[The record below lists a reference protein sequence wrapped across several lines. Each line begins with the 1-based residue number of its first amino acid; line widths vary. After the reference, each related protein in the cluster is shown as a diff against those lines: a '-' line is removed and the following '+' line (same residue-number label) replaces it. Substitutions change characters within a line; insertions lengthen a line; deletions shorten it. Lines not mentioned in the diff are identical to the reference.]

1 MKILSLLVFLQATS
15 IAPPQQVQDAASQP
29 AQLEASK
36 VVAFA
41 GTLRAGRLELAQL
54 SKRGEHA
61 AARELSAA
69 LLAKPDFDAQPELE
83 RAEALYAIGLA
94 HGRAREIPEAVEHFH
109 RATGLA
115 GSGELGRAAAYNA
128 ATFLLQGAESLR
140 AQVPEIREK
149 LGLPP
154 LEPDPSAAAPGDAGA
169 QAPDPL
175 AIARE
180 AYIYARKELATALR
194 SERLAEDVRANLELC
209 VRRLR
214 ELDSIERKREEEQQE
229 QKDQQD
235 PQKGE
240 NQKQDP
246 SQDSQPKEDSEP
258 KDDPEPK
265 DDSEQQQDSQQQDPD
280 QQQEQPPQDSKTEQ
294 QEPKDEPA
302 KEAQPDS
309 AQEERPLSP
318 EEMQRLLQQLQQIDE
333 KAKAVE
339 AMLRERRRQPVKR
352 DW

>member
-1 MKILSLLVFLQATS
+1 VKLLLVLALAQA
-15 IAPPQQVQDAASQP
+15 APVPPPQGVLPVPQAAP
-29 AQLEASK
+29 VEAPK
-36 VVAFA
+36 VTAYA

-61 AARELSAA
+61 AARELVAA
-69 LLAKPDFDAQPELE
+69 LLAKPDFEAQPELE
-83 RAEALYAIGLA
+83 RAEALYAIGLV

-115 GSGELGRAAAYNA
+115 GSGELGRAAAFNA

-140 AQVPEIREK
+140 AQIPEIREK

-154 LEPDPSAAAPGDAGA
+154 LEPDPSDAAPGGAGE

-175 AIARE
+175 TLARE
-180 AYIYARKELATALR
+180 AYLYARKELATALR
-194 SERLAEDVRANLELC
+194 AERLAEDVRANLELC

-214 ELDSIERKREEEQQE
+214 ELDSIERQREEEQQE
-229 QKDQQD
+229 QQQQDQQD
-235 PQKGE
+235 QQKGE
-240 NQKQDP
+240 NQQQDP
-246 SQDSQPKEDSEP
+246 SQESR
-258 KDDPEPK
+258 PK
-265 DDSEQQQDSQQQDPD
+265 DDSEQQEDPQQQDPG
-280 QQQEQPPQDSKTEQ
+280 QQQEQPPQEPEQEPGEQEEQ
-294 QEPKDEPA
+294 QDEPS
-302 KEAQPDS
+302 KEAQPDA

-339 AMLRERRRQPVKR
+339 AMLRERRRQPVKK

>member
-1 MKILSLLVFLQATS
+1 MKLLLVLALAQAAP
-15 IAPPQQVQDAASQP
+15 APPPPQGAPPASQT
-29 AQLEASK
+29 AQTAQADAPR
-36 VVAFA
+36 VTAYA

-61 AARELSAA
+61 AARDLATA

-83 RAEALYAIGLA
+83 RAEALYAIGLV
-94 HGRAREIPEAVEHFH
+94 HGRARELPEAVEHLH
-109 RATGLA
+109 RAAGLA
-115 GSGELGRAAAYNA
+115 GSSELGRAAACNA

-149 LGLPP
+149 LGLAP
-154 LEPDPSAAAPGDAGA
+154 LEPDPSAAAPGGAGQ

-175 AIARE
+175 TLARG
-180 AYIYARKELATALR
+180 AYLFARKELATALR
-194 SERLAEDVRANLELC
+194 AERLAEDVRANLELC

-214 ELDSIERKREEEQQE
+214 ELDSIERQREEEQQ
-229 QKDQQD
+229 QQNQPDQQD
-235 PQKGE
+235 QQKGE

-246 SQDSQPKEDSEP
+246 SQDSQPKEDSEQQE
-258 KDDPEPK
+258 DP
-265 DDSEQQQDSQQQDPD
+265 QQQDPSQQEEQAPQEPEPEPG
-280 QQQEQPPQDSKTEQ
+280 QQQEQ
-294 QEPKDEPA
+294 KDEPS
-302 KEAQPDS
+302 KEAQPDA
-309 AQEERPLSP
+309 AQDERPLSP

-339 AMLRERRRQPVKR
+339 AMLRERRRQPVKK

>member
-1 MKILSLLVFLQATS
+1 MKLLLLLWLSQAVPLPAS
-15 IAPPQQVQDAASQP
+15 PQGIAPEPAA
-29 AQLEASK
+29 EAPK
-36 VVAFA
+36 VLAYS

-54 SKRGEHA
+54 SKRGEHD
-61 AARELSAA
+61 AARDLAAA

-94 HGRAREIPEAVEHFH
+94 RGRAREIPEAVEQRH

-140 AQVPEIREK
+140 AQIPEVREK

-154 LEPDPSAAAPGDAGA
+154 LEPDPAASAPAASGA
-169 QAPDPL
+169 EAPDPL
-175 AIARE
+175 AVARE
-180 AYIYARKELATALR
+180 AYLYARRELAVALR

-214 ELDSIERKREEEQQE
+214 ELDSIEREREEEQQ
-229 QKDQQD
+229 QQQDQQD
-235 PQKGE
+235 KQDKQDQQQGE
-240 NQKQDP
+240 KQQQDSSKDSDSKQDP
-246 SQDSQPKEDSEP
+246 QP
-258 KDDPEPK
+258 PE
-265 DDSEQQQDSQQQDPD
+265 DSQQQDPGERKD
-280 QQQEQPPQDSKTEQ
+280 EPQNEPQ
-294 QEPKDEPA
+294 NEPEPKDSQEA
-302 KEAQPDS
+302 ESKEAQPQGE
-309 AQEERPLSP
+309 QEERPLSP

-339 AMLRERRRQPVKR
+339 AMLRERRRQPVMR